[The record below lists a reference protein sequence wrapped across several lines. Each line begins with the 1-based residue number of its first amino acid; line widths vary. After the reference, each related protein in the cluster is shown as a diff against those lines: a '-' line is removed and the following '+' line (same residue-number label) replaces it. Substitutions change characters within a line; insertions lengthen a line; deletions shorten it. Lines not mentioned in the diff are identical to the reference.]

1 VSPDDHP
8 RPPPHAA
15 RTIGEFLSAHALA
28 DGTNGV
34 VVGLSGG
41 VDSALVAR
49 LARDA
54 LGPERVLGVLLPDL
68 HVGPELVAETA
79 GYAAELGIAHRT
91 VRIEPLEEAFR
102 ATVPELVDRVTLG
115 NTAARIRMTVLY
127 ALARD
132 AGRLVA
138 GTGNK
143 SELLLGY
150 FTKYGD
156 GGVDLLP
163 IGDLYKT
170 EVWALAEELGLP
182 EPIRRRTPTAGF
194 WPGQTDEGELGAS
207 YDDVDRVLR
216 RLERLEREE
225 EIVRG
230 TGLPAVRVRAIL
242 ARVEQHRHKRRLP
255 PVAKLGLRTVGLDW
269 RD

>member
-1 VSPDDHP
+1 MSGGAA
-8 RPPPHAA
+8 RLPHAA
-15 RTIGEFLSAHALA
+15 AETIGTFLRAHALA
-28 DGTNGV
+28 PGVGGV

-41 VDSALVAR
+41 IDSALTAR

-54 LGPERVLGVLLPDL
+54 LGPDRVLGVLRPDRTS
-68 HVGPELVAETA
+68 EERLVRETEA
-79 GYAAELGIAHRT
+79 YARDLGIPVRT
-91 VRIEPLEEAFR
+91 VEIGPMVEAFR
-102 ATVPELVDRVTLG
+102 AALPEVRDRVTIG
-115 NTAARIRMTVLY
+115 NTCARIRMSVLY

-132 AGRLVA
+132 GRRLVA

-170 EVWALAEELGLP
+170 DVQALARELGLP
-182 EPIRRRTPTAGF
+182 AAVRERAPSAGF
-194 WPGQTDEGELGAS
+194 WEGQTDEGELGAS
-207 YDDVDRVLR
+207 YEEVDRILRALEELRPEPEIPALTGVAPEKVASVL
-216 RLERLEREE
+216 
-225 EIVRG
+225 G
-230 TGLPAVRVRAIL
+230 RVA
-242 ARVEQHRHKRRLP
+242 ANRHKRRLP

>member
-1 VSPDDHP
+1 MSGATRSHL
-8 RPPPHAA
+8 PPHAVE
-15 RTIGEFLSAHALA
+15 TIHAFLRAHALG
-28 DGTNGV
+28 DGGTGV

-54 LGPERVLGVLLPDL
+54 LGADRVLGVLLPDP
-68 HVGPELVAETA
+68 HVPAELVEETV
-79 GYAAELGIAHRT
+79 GYARELGIAHRT
-91 VRIEPLEEAFR
+91 VPIDPLEAAFR
-102 ATVPELVDRVTLG
+102 AALPEVTDRLGLG
-115 NTAARIRMTVLY
+115 NAAARLRMTVLY
-127 ALARD
+127 ALARES
-132 AGRLVA
+132 GRRVA

-170 EVWALAEELGLP
+170 DVWALARELGLP
-182 EPIRRRTPTAGF
+182 AAVVDRAPSAGF
-194 WPGQTDEGELGAS
+194 WPGQTDEGELGVRYA
-207 YDDVDRVLR
+207 DVDRILR
-216 RLERLEREE
+216 RLELLEREE
-225 EIVRG
+225 EIVRA
-230 TGLPAVRVRAIL
+230 TGLPEGIVRKVL
-242 ARVEQHRHKRRLP
+242 ARVDQHRHKRRLP

-269 RD
+269 RE

>member
-1 VSPDDHP
+1 MREAVHL
-8 RPPPHAA
+8 PPHTVE
-15 RTIGEFLSAHALA
+15 TIHAFLRAHALGGA
-28 DGTNGV
+28 STGV

-41 VDSALVAR
+41 IDSALVAR

-54 LGPERVLGVLLPDL
+54 LGPDHVLGVLLPDR
-68 HVGPELVAETA
+68 HVGPELVEETVA
-79 GYAAELGIAHRT
+79 FAAALGIARRT
-91 VRIEPLEEAFR
+91 VPIDALEEAFR
-102 ATVPELVDRVTLG
+102 SAMPEVHDRVTLG
-115 NTAARIRMTVLY
+115 NIAARIRMTALY
-127 ALARD
+127 AIARD
-132 AGRLVA
+132 ARRLVA

-170 EVWALAEELGLP
+170 DVWALAEQLDLP
-182 EPIRRRTPTAGF
+182 MVIRERAPSAGF

-207 YDDVDRVLR
+207 YADVDRVLR

-225 EIVRG
+225 EIVRA
-230 TGLPAVRVRAIL
+230 TGLPAPMVHGVL
-242 ARVEQHRHKRRLP
+242 ARVELHRHKRRLP
-255 PVAKLGLRTVGLDW
+255 PIPKLGLRTVGLDW
-269 RD
+269 RE